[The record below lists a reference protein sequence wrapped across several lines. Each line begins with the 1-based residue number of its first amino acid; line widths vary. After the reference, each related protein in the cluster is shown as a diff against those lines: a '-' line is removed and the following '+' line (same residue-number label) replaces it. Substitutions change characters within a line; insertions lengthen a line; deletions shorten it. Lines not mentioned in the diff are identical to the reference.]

1 MEKGIKPF
9 YEISFEKLS
18 DSFIK
23 FGYKIIKRSDLVHDI
38 EKDGSRIYSLVK
50 WYEGV
55 FFLEVIA
62 CDKVAAIIPHLNGWE
77 VFPYI
82 YLDENI
88 RSKFPKEKIS
98 TDEVVSFLSDIY
110 LNN

>member
-1 MEKGIKPF
+1 MEKRIKPF
-9 YEISFEKLS
+9 YEIAFEKLF

-23 FGYKIIKRSDLVHDI
+23 FGYKIKKSSDLVYDI
-38 EKDGSRIYSLVK
+38 EKDDNRIYSLVK

-62 CDKVAAIIPHLNGWE
+62 CDKVAAIIPHLNGWK
-77 VFPYI
+77 VFPYV
-82 YLDENI
+82 YLAENI
-88 RSKFPKEKIS
+88 KSKFPKEEIS
-98 TDEVVSFLSDIY
+98 TDELISFLSYIY